1 MPNQRRNIA
10 VRKHTKGRRKLLTIE
25 KRVIYLLL
33 SAWLNVKGSW
43 LNTKHPSR
51 FAGSNPAALA
61 FFFKIVV
68 DNSPF
73 SDIVPNMKRTIRA
86 FNIKYDTE
94 GRKIDL
100 PEELFFEVGTD
111 FDADNEL
118 ADLISDKTGWC
129 VFSCECEEIAG
140 KYVDILTRP

>member
-61 FFFKIVV
+61 FFFQIVI

-73 SDIVPNMKRTIRA
+73 SDIVPNMTRLTL
-86 FNIKYDTE
+86 KYITE
-94 GRKIDL
+94 WAKAQGIIVERVNSRRID
-100 PEELFFEVGTD
+100 FYYADDHGTVGSSESVGGLWD
-111 FDADNEL
+111 
-118 ADLISDKTGWC
+118 DLGE
-129 VFSCECEEIAG
+129 F
-140 KYVDILTRP
+140 LR